1 MIPGLIKKR
10 LSKMKRPPRRAI
22 PTRAGLFALG
32 TPILLGVAA
41 INASNN
47 LLFIL
52 LGAILGSIVVSGILS
67 ERNMKGVRVSAR
79 LLSPAYAE
87 EPARLI
93 VAFERAQEHAGSPAF
108 ALRVREMSGEGMLAY
123 FRNMKGGLETHLPV
137 LEGRRAEKVSTRV
150 FQKRGKAEVDHCE
163 LTTRY
168 PFGLLIKAR
177 DADVDVDVLVRP
189 KRIEVPPRLD
199 DPRGLD
205 AEGDTSEKRGHGLD
219 VYGLRERDDR
229 DSIQR
234 VHALRSMTLGK
245 DVVIETT
252 GVERPHATLGIAS
265 FSSADPIAF
274 ERALEVAQATL
285 LRWEERGFA
294 VGLVT
299 ASWELAPGELEL
311 ESVLD
316 RLAALQPADGKTMTR
331 KLHPSLWIVPA
342 GASAPGEARAIANVG
357 ADGTVEVR

>member
-1 MIPGLIKKR
+1 MIPGVIKKR
-10 LSKMKRPPRRAI
+10 LSRMKRPPRRAI

-87 EPARLI
+87 EPARLS
-93 VAFERAQEHAGSPAF
+93 VAFERPEEHARAPAF
-108 ALRVREMSGEGMLAY
+108 ALRVRELSGEGMLAY
-123 FRNMKGGLETHLPV
+123 FRSLKGGLETHLPI
-137 LEGRRAEKVSTRV
+137 LEGRRAEKVGTRV
-150 FQKRGKAEVDHCE
+150 FQKRGRAEIDRCE

-177 DADVDVDVLVRP
+177 DAEVDVDVLVRP
-189 KRIEVPPRLD
+189 KRIAVPPRLE

-205 AEGDTSEKRGHGLD
+205 DDGDTSEKRGHGLD

-229 DSIQR
+229 DAIQR
-234 VHALRSMTLGK
+234 VHALRSMTLGR

-252 GVERPHATLGIAS
+252 GVERPHATLGLAS
-265 FSSADPIAF
+265 FTGADPIAF
-274 ERALEVAQATL
+274 ERALEIAQATL

-294 VGLVT
+294 VGVVT
-299 ASWELAPGELEL
+299 ASWAIAPGEREL
-311 ESVLD
+311 ESILD
-316 RLAALQPADGKTMTR
+316 RLAALELSAGAATAPELR
-331 KLHPSLWIVPA
+331 PSLWIVPA
-342 GASAPGEARAIANVG
+342 GARAPGEARAIASVS
-357 ADGTVEVR
+357 ADGKVEVR